1 MRLLPLTG
9 HNKRFTVGLTGGA
22 GSGKT
27 TVSNLFRDLGVDIVD
42 ADEISRELVSRG
54 SPLLSQ
60 ILDHFGQEVTDV
72 TGGLDRRAL
81 RVRIFRDA
89 GAKSWLEALLHP
101 EIREETQRRIETGS
115 APYVI
120 VVVPLLVES
129 GAYEFVNRM
138 LIVDAP
144 EDAQVARLRRRDD
157 ISLELAEQMLAAQ
170 ASRRQ
175 RLDRADDVID
185 NNMSLSTLAARVRKL
200 HETYLQMAADRQFLC

>member
-1 MRLLPLTG
+1 MPLTG
-9 HNKRFTVGLTGGA
+9 QNKRFAVGLTGGA

-27 TVSNLFRDLGVDIVD
+27 TVSNLFKDLGVDIVD
-42 ADEISRELVSRG
+42 ADEISRKLVGRG

-60 ILDHFGQEVTDV
+60 ILDHFGQEVSDV

-101 EIREETQRRIETGS
+101 AIREETQRRIETGS

-170 ASRRQ
+170 SSRRQ

-185 NNMSLSTLAARVRKL
+185 NNMSLSTLAARVRIL
-200 HETYLQMAADRQFLC
+200 HETYLQMATD

>member
-1 MRLLPLTG
+1 MPLTG
-9 HNKRFTVGLTGGA
+9 HNKRFAVGLTGGA

-89 GAKSWLEALLHP
+89 GAKSWLESLLHP
-101 EIREETQRRIETGS
+101 AIREEIQRHIETGS

-157 ISLELAEQMLAAQ
+157 ISLELAKQMLAAQ

-185 NNMSLSTLAARVRKL
+185 NNMSLSNLAARVRTL
-200 HETYLQMAADRQFLC
+200 HETYLQMAALC

>member
-1 MRLLPLTG
+1 MPLTG
-9 HNKRFTVGLTGGA
+9 HNKRFAVGLTGGA

-101 EIREETQRRIETGS
+101 AIREETQRRIETGS

-200 HETYLQMAADRQFLC
+200 HETYLQMAAD